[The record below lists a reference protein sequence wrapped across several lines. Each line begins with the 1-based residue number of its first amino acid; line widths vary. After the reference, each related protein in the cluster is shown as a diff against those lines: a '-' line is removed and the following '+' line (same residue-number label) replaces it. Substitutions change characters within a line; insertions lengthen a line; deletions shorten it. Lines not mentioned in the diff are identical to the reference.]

1 MPLLLMGPLREFCQL
16 VMAEPAKLLDLNF
29 LATQYHQKFRLTMDQ
44 TYLMKN
50 FTNALPISSVIVY
63 LFIVFVLPK
72 LLPVPAKDA
81 KRPILKMVMF
91 LWNLFLSVLSLAML
105 LGASVPWFTYLKND
119 YAWDLPGLICEEKHV
134 LGPEEGL
141 PHIVWAY
148 IFALSKY
155 LELFDTV
162 LLVIKHPDRKVPF
175 LHWFH
180 HLTVLLFTWYA
191 VYTQYAVG
199 YCFIIMNSLIH
210 TFMYYYYALTELGYR
225 PSWNFLLTIGQIT
238 QMILGIVF
246 NSIFAYKFFKNRD
259 AGVPAEKNCRCDAPY
274 EIMLSCV
281 AMYGAYLYLFVDFFV
296 RKYFGAPAAT
306 SGKKKNE

>member
-1 MPLLLMGPLREFCQL
+1 MGPLREFCQL

-105 LGASVPWFTYLKND
+105 LGAAVPWFTYLKND

-134 LGPEEGL
+134 LGML
-141 PHIVWAY
+141 CISCSAH
-148 IFALSKY
+148 Y
-155 LELFDTV
+155 L
-162 LLVIKHPDRKVPF
+162 
-175 LHWFH
+175 
-180 HLTVLLFTWYA
+180 
-191 VYTQYAVG
+191 
-199 YCFIIMNSLIH
+199 
-210 TFMYYYYALTELGYR
+210 
-225 PSWNFLLTIGQIT
+225 
-238 QMILGIVF
+238 
-246 NSIFAYKFFKNRD
+246 
-259 AGVPAEKNCRCDAPY
+259 
-274 EIMLSCV
+274 
-281 AMYGAYLYLFVDFFV
+281 
-296 RKYFGAPAAT
+296 
-306 SGKKKNE
+306 